1 MIYDYLVELIGT
13 PSSVQQENLMY
24 IFSFAV
30 IMGVIYMVL
39 RFIFELFRG

>member
-1 MIYDYLVELIGT
+1 MIYEYLVELIGT
-13 PSSVQQENLMY
+13 PSTPQQENLMY

-30 IMGVIYMVL
+30 IMGVVYMLL